1 MERRT
6 LSAVNKGRKR
16 RMALLQLALDLLDMD
31 SALNLVERV
40 GADVDIVEV
49 GTPFVMRYGMEGV
62 RRLRTA
68 CPGVS
73 LLCDGKIMDAGR
85 EETEMMTA
93 AGADWVTVMACTDEA
108 TLCDCVQAAHA
119 HGARVMADL
128 LGAGA
133 LCETVRKLE
142 ACGVDCIAVHV
153 GVDQQARG
161 ETPLKALAALRACE
175 PQCMVAVAGGIGE
188 ASVRQYLAFAPD
200 ILIVGG
206 GITGAENPVQAA
218 RRIRC
223 KMVEQDAER

>member
-1 MERRT
+1 
-6 LSAVNKGRKR
+6 
-16 RMALLQLALDLLDMD
+16 MALLQLALDLLDMD

-62 RRLRTA
+62 RRLRAA
-68 CPGVS
+68 CSGVS

-85 EETEMMTA
+85 EETDMMTA

-133 LCETVRKLE
+133 LCETVRKAGGMRGGLHRRSCRGRSASPRRDAAKS
-142 ACGVDCIAVHV
+142 ACSIARMRAAVH
-153 GVDQQARG
+153 GCR
-161 ETPLKALAALRACE
+161 
-175 PQCMVAVAGGIGE
+175 
-188 ASVRQYLAFAPD
+188 
-200 ILIVGG
+200 GG
-206 GITGAENPVQAA
+206 GNRRSVGSAVSGFCTGYFDRGRGHHRRRKTGAGSPADSLQNG
-218 RRIRC
+218 
-223 KMVEQDAER
+223 